1 MKPAVV
7 LEERSRM
14 FTYLR
19 GLVADAGRSRALGV
33 FGPLSLQVGP
43 DDGVQRK
50 GPADGGLGRPR
61 RCPVHCWWETEEARK
76 LDEHAAVAE
85 SLPKCLVQTCVI
97 TPGSLLDSS
106 ELSL

>member
-1 MKPAVV
+1 
-7 LEERSRM
+7 M

-61 RCPVHCWWETEEARK
+61 RCPVHCWWETEEA
-76 LDEHAAVAE
+76 HAN
-85 SLPKCLVQTCVI
+85 SMS
-97 TPGSLLDSS
+97 TPRLLRVCQNVSCKPA
-106 ELSL
+106 